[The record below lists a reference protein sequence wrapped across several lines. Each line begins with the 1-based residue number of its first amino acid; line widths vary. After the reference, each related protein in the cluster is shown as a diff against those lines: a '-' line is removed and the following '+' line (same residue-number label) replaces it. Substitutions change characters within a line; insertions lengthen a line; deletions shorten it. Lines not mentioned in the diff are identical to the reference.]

1 MASRPD
7 PRCRAAAGHS
17 SSPLKSALRA
27 TCIATGL
34 LAAMAASPIALA
46 QASGAAATRSFQVPA
61 GPLATA
67 LAGFA
72 ADAGVSVSA
81 PPELVRGV
89 VSPGLDGSFAVS
101 DGLARLLAGTG
112 LEAVPGAP
120 RTWVLRRRAAAPV
133 AEAAGGTLNEV
144 RVTATAINDG
154 TTEGSGSYVA
164 GPSSTATRLG
174 LSLRETP
181 QSVSVITRQQMD
193 DQGLTNLPEILEKTV
208 GVTVGRNDSER
219 ATFYAR
225 GFSVENFQFDG
236 VPNTM
241 DSASQFTTSLAD
253 SAIYD
258 RVEVVKGA
266 TGLLTGAGNPSAT
279 INLVRKKPTSEFAG
293 SVSAGVGSY
302 DRYRTVGDF
311 SGPLNESGSVRGRVV
326 AAVQNANSYVDRY
339 GRDTRNLYGIVEVD
353 LAPRTLLSLGVDH
366 METRAKGASYGHIP
380 LFYND
385 GTQTRFPRSFNPA
398 ARWSYWNNES
408 TNVFA
413 TLKHDFGNGWKLDL
427 ATSYLKQSRDV
438 EVGAASY
445 GAIDPLTGAGISLLS
460 AKIPTTATVPSLNA
474 AVSGPFE
481 LFGRQHELSFGL
493 GWSRQR
499 REAPGYSSAFGP
511 IANYLNWQGD
521 APRPDFVHQEDR
533 TTRITEKGAFAAV
546 RLRPTDALSVIL
558 GTRVS
563 WYRLF
568 DETTGLDGSY
578 SVADNLSVD
587 RKVIPYAGLVYDI
600 NRQFSVYASYTD
612 IFNPQ
617 TYYKD
622 AADRALPALTGKSLE
637 IGVKGELLDRRL
649 NTSFALFQVKQ
660 QNAAQYVGSSPVTG
674 LEVYRAIDGV
684 TTRGLEA
691 EVSGQITPDWNIA
704 GGYTLRRSTIPPQP
718 DEILSAVNTNQPKH
732 LVKLSTSYR
741 LPGDW
746 RRLVIGGSF
755 SWQSET
761 YYQTSD
767 GTGWRATQPAYALVG
782 LMARYEFDRHLSLS
796 LNISNLFDKTYMPGL
811 GSYGTGVY
819 GDRRSA
825 LLSATYKF

>member
-1 MASRPD
+1 MQYFRPA
-7 PRCRAAAGHS
+7 PLALAIAIAFIQTGYAAAPTTPVQIS
-17 SSPLKSALRA
+17 ISQQP
-27 TCIATGL
+27 
-34 LAAMAASPIALA
+34 LA
-46 QASGAAATRSFQVPA
+46 QA
-61 GPLATA
+61 LNA
-67 LAGFA
+67 LARQTQLELIVNPADVAGKTAQAISGNLTVQQALDLLLAKTGLFA
-72 ADAGVSVSA
+72 QIEGNAITVQQITSQTLPAIN
-81 PPELVRGV
+81 V
-89 VSPGLDGSFAVS
+89 VSKM
-101 DGLARLLAGTG
+101 
-112 LEAVPGAP
+112 
-120 RTWVLRRRAAAPV
+120 
-133 AEAAGGTLNEV
+133 
-144 RVTATAINDG
+144 DG
-154 TTEGSGSYVA
+154 TTEGTGSYTTNSA
-164 GPSSTATRLG
+164 NTATRLN

-181 QSVSVITRQQMD
+181 QSITVVTRQQMD
-193 DQGLTNLPEILEKTV
+193 DQSLTNLPEILEKTV

-219 ATFYAR
+219 ATFYTR

-258 RVEVVKGA
+258 RVEIVKGA

-279 INLVRKKPTSEFAG
+279 INLVRKKPTKEFAG
-293 SVSAGVGSY
+293 SVSASVGSY

-326 AAVQNANSYVDRY
+326 AAMQNANSYVDYY

-353 LAPRTLLSLGVDH
+353 LTPHTLLSLGVDYMQTH
-366 METRAKGASYGHIP
+366 AQGASYGHIP

-385 GTQTRFPRSFNPA
+385 GSQTHFPRNFNPA
-398 ARWSYWNNES
+398 TRWSFWNNES
-408 TNVFA
+408 TNIFS

-427 ATSYLKQSRDV
+427 AGSYLKQSRDV
-438 EVGAASY
+438 EVGTAGY
-445 GAIDPLTGAGISLLS
+445 GSIDPLTGAGISVLS
-460 AKIPTTATVPSLNA
+460 AKIPTNATVPSLNA
-474 AVSGPFE
+474 ALSGPFE
-481 LFGRQHELSFGL
+481 LFGRQHELSLGL
-493 GWSRQR
+493 SWSRQR
-499 REAPGYSSAFGP
+499 REAPGYSSAFDP
-511 IANYLNWQGD
+511 IDNYFTWQGD
-521 APRPDFVHQEDR
+521 APRPNFVHEDDR
-533 TTRITEKGAFAAV
+533 TTLITEKGAFAAV
-546 RLRPTDALSVIL
+546 RLQPTDSLSMIL

-563 WYRLF
+563 WYKLF
-568 DETTGLDGSY
+568 DDTVGLDGSY
-578 SVADNLSVD
+578 SVSDNLSVN

-600 NRQFSVYASYTD
+600 NRQFSVYVSHTD

-622 AADRALPALTGKSLE
+622 SDDKPLPPLTGKNQE
-637 IGVKGELLDRRL
+637 IGIKGELLDRRL
-649 NTSFALFQVKQ
+649 NISLALFQVKQ
-660 QNAAQYVGSSPVTG
+660 KNAGQYVSSNPVTG
-674 LEVYRAIDGV
+674 LEIYRAIDGI

-691 EVSGQITPDWNIA
+691 EVSGQITPDWNIS

-741 LPGDW
+741 LPSDW
-746 RRLVIGGSF
+746 HRLVVGGSF

-767 GTGWRATQPAYALVG
+767 GTGWRATQPSYALVG
-782 LMARYEFDRHLSLS
+782 LMARYEFDRHLSLI

-825 LLSATYKF
+825 MLGVTYKF